1 MRQRSMSMIAS
12 VGAMTED
19 TVAEFGAMS
28 LFTAR
33 MFSWIFR
40 SFTRWRL
47 LAPQLYE
54 IGVRSLPVIFA
65 TGAFIG
71 MVMAVQVYFQLAD
84 LGYKQFAG
92 LLINISVVKE
102 LGPVLAGVMLAG
114 RVGGSLSAELGTM
127 KVTEQIDAL
136 TTLAANP
143 IRYLVVP
150 RFLACLFLIPFLT
163 VYCDCIGVLGGYA
176 VVVWIYGGSA
186 HDYWFYSQ
194 RSIETFDV
202 LAGVSKSFLFGA
214 VIALVSCYKGFN
226 CKPGAEGVGRAATE
240 SFVLSFISILIINFF
255 MAVFFKAFY
264 GAIWGLVPR
273 GMGS

>member
-1 MRQRSMSMIAS
+1 MRRRSMSMIAS
-12 VGAMTED
+12 IGAMTEY
-19 TVAEFGAMS
+19 TVSEAGAIG
-28 LFTAR
+28 LFAFR
-33 MFSWIFR
+33 MFGWIFS

-54 IGVRSLPVIFA
+54 IGVLSLPVIFA

-71 MVMAVQVYFQLAD
+71 MVLAVQVYYQLAD

-92 LLINISVVKE
+92 LLINLSVVKE

-150 RFLACLFLIPFLT
+150 RFLACLLLIPFLT
-163 VYCDCIGVLGGYA
+163 VYCDVIGVLGGY
-176 VVVWIYGGSA
+176 VVVVMIYGGSA
-186 HDYWFYSQ
+186 HDYWYYSQ
-194 RSIETFDV
+194 RGIETFDIM
-202 LAGVSKSFLFGA
+202 AGVSKSILFGG
-214 VIALVSCYKGFN
+214 VIALVSCYKGFH

-240 SFVLSFISILIINFF
+240 SFVLSFITILIINFF

-264 GAIWGLVPR
+264 GAVWGLVPK
-273 GMGS
+273 GLGS

>member
-1 MRQRSMSMIAS
+1 VRQRSISMIVS
-12 VGAMTED
+12 VVEWVED
-19 TVAEFGAMS
+19 VVAEFGAMG

-33 MFSWIFR
+33 VFGWIFR

-71 MVMAVQVYFQLAD
+71 MVLAVQVYYQLAD

-92 LLINISVVKE
+92 LLINLSVVKE

-114 RVGGSLSAELGTM
+114 RVGSSLSAELGTM

-136 TTLAANP
+136 TTLAADP

-150 RFLACLFLIPFLT
+150 RFLACLLLIPFLT

-176 VVVWIYGGSA
+176 VVVWSYGGSA

-194 RSIETFDV
+194 RGIEAFD
-202 LAGVSKSFLFGA
+202 LFAGVSKSIFFGGA
-214 VIALVSCYKGFN
+214 IGLISCYKGFH

-255 MAVFFKAFY
+255 MAIFFKSFY
-264 GAIWGLVPR
+264 GAVWGFAPKGL
-273 GMGS
+273 GS